1 MFINPNGK
9 ITTKQG
15 RGDLLNQL
23 GGKQNLIITDY
34 LDNGL
39 TLQQIIDSANL
50 TDAWTSENLNISG
63 TTTTMINY
71 VGATNLINP
80 AASNQPLLVPNEING
95 KPILRFI
102 TDDILRGTI
111 ANWRSAD
118 TSGQITI
125 VVKQNSTAL
134 STFFGSSDTSSTKI
148 WDVRK
153 TATTNIVEHLHNS
166 GNTVSATT
174 KGTQDLGTSL
184 FKVLT
189 IASNGSTDKM
199 FVNGASETISSGTL
213 GGKWLA
219 DLPTQRDNISL
230 GGIIFSSSAYANV
243 DIFGAFYG
251 NYTSDADII
260 AFHDKLKTYL
270 GL

>member
-1 MFINPNGK
+1 MITPIK
-9 ITTKQG
+9 ISPFARRLSG
-15 RGDLLNQL
+15 
-23 GGKQNLIITDY
+23 
-34 LDNGL
+34 GL

-50 TDAWTSENLNISG
+50 TDAWTAENLTVVG

-71 VGATNLINP
+71 VGATNLVNP
-80 AASNQPLLVPNEING
+80 AASNQPMLVSNEING

-102 TDDILRGTI
+102 TDDILSGTI
-111 ANWRSAD
+111 NNWRSAD

-125 VVKQNSTAL
+125 VVKQNQNAI

-148 WDVRK
+148 WSVRK
-153 TATTNIVEHLHNS
+153 TATTNKLEHLHNS
-166 GNTVSATT
+166 GNTVSAIIS
-174 KGTQDLGTSL
+174 GTQDLGTSL

-219 DLPTQRDNISL
+219 DFPTQRDNITI
-230 GGIIFSSSAYANV
+230 GGLIFSSTVYANV
-243 DIFGAFYG
+243 DVYGAFYG

-260 AFHDKLKTYL
+260 NFHNQLITYL